1 MFVIIIGGGRTGTQ
15 LATILLEQNHFVH
28 LVEHRR
34 EVLSRIHRELPTEI
48 IYEGYFI
55 NPEVLEQAEIHK
67 ADVLAACTANDE
79 ENLVAC
85 YLARVRYGVGRT
97 IARVNNPRNAW
108 LFDDK
113 FHVDVALSN
122 AEIMARLIEEEMS
135 MGDMMTLLKLR
146 RGDYSLVEEKIP
158 PGARTIGVPIKDMKL
173 PENCIIA
180 AIIRDGK
187 VIMPRGL
194 TTLEENDE
202 VLAITDSDGA
212 EQLTALFSHPHPP
225 RNGESGL
232 TKPSR

>member
-15 LATILLEQNHFVH
+15 LATLLINENHHVH
-28 LVEHRR
+28 VIEHRR
-34 EVLSRIHRELPTEI
+34 EVLSRMHRELPTEI
-48 IYEGYFI
+48 IFEGYFL

-67 ADVLAACTANDE
+67 SDVLAACTANDD

-85 YLARVRYGVGRT
+85 YLARVHYKVIRT

-108 LFDDK
+108 LFDEK
-113 FHVDVALSN
+113 FHVDVALNN

-158 PGARTIGVPIKDMKL
+158 SGARAIGVPIKDMKL

-180 AIIRDGK
+180 AIIRNGK
-187 VIMPRGL
+187 VVLPRGL
-194 TTLEENDE
+194 TTLEVDDE
-202 VLAITDSDGA
+202 VLAITDNQGA
-212 EQLTALFSHPHPP
+212 EQLAILLNPIRPAT
-225 RNGESGL
+225 NG
-232 TKPSR
+232 

>member
-15 LATILLEQNHFVH
+15 LATLLLEQNHLVH

-55 NPEVLEQAEIHK
+55 NPDVLEQAEIHK

-108 LFDDK
+108 LFNDK

-122 AEIMARLIEEEMS
+122 AEIMAKLIEEEMS

-158 PGARTIGVPIKDMKL
+158 PGARAIGVPIKDMKL
-173 PENCIIA
+173 PDNCIIA
-180 AIIRDGK
+180 AIIRNGK
-187 VIMPRGL
+187 VILPRGL
-194 TTLEENDE
+194 TTMEVDDE
-202 VLAITDSDGA
+202 VLAITDSEGA
-212 EQLTALFSHPHPP
+212 EQLTDLFKVPT
-225 RNGESGL
+225 RQET
-232 TKPSR
+232 TKRV